1 MLARIIPNYGGG
13 CSGIAWASPF
23 LKSLPMR
30 YRGVSYKVVR
40 AIDVH
45 ICWRWSFVMN
55 DRRKSGQTK
64 ISRRAAEIQAQSAID
79 QALARQSRSQPHPA
93 HASGSSNRPR

>member
-1 MLARIIPNYGGG
+1 
-13 CSGIAWASPF
+13 
-23 LKSLPMR
+23 MR

-45 ICWRWSFVMN
+45 ICWRWSLVIN

-79 QALARQSRSQPHPA
+79 RALAHLARSPPDV
-93 HASGSSNRPR
+93 NRAPYMIGPRETGA